1 MPREYQIYVIRKRL
15 SWQAIEK
22 ALKFRREYNTRKAVE
37 SESPCGLAGGLI
49 YYRIYSTWTSK
60 LGLSS
65 IHICR
70 HLDGICISGSLN
82 VEVDNNL
89 AEKAYN
95 TLKVL

>member
-1 MPREYQIYVIRKRL
+1 MPREHPIYVIKKCL
-15 SWQAIEK
+15 SWQAIET
-22 ALKFRREYNTRKAVE
+22 ALKYRREYNTQKSVE
-37 SESPCGLAGGLI
+37 SESPCGLADGPV
-49 YYRIYSTWTSK
+49 YYRIYSTWSSK
-60 LGLSS
+60 LGISS

-82 VEVDNNL
+82 VEVDHTL